1 MESINTIRPSL
12 TVLSEAQ
19 KEKIHSDSLKILSS
33 VGVQVLSKRAREI
46 FARSIGSRAVSD
58 ETVRIPREMVAA
70 ALKSVPSSID
80 IYTRNGSLAFHLPG
94 ETRFGIGSTTL
105 YYQEPEIDHTVPFAR
120 KHMQS
125 CVRLGEA
132 LSSFD
137 AVSTVGIVQD
147 VPVEVSD
154 LYATLDM
161 IANTTKPLVVLI
173 SNEDAFSPVLDLL
186 EYLHGD
192 LRSKPFIIPYFNPI
206 TPLVMN
212 DETVSKMFVTI
223 ERGLPFIY
231 SNMCMSGATAPITP
245 AGTLVLLNAEL
256 LAGLVLSQLIKEGTP
271 IFLGCIPTVF
281 DMTGRGFFSDPTR
294 FLQNLACAEMM
305 AYYRVPHFGTGGGS
319 IGWGGDLI
327 SAGQHWMNHL
337 LSCMGKVGLAPFV
350 GGVFG
355 GKVFSPSLVV
365 YANEIIEQARLF
377 TRGFVLDDT
386 SVALDEIAEA
396 GPGGHFLTS
405 NLTLKLFR
413 DAYYRSDIFPN
424 LAFEDWQAKG
434 CPRAD
439 EALRRYTKQ
448 LIEGAKPPE
457 GHGGLMERGEAF
469 VQQYQT
475 RGLKKKS
482 SRRSRSGVSS

>member
-1 MESINTIRPSL
+1 MKSINTIRPSL
-12 TVLSEAQ
+12 TVLSEDQ

-46 FARSIGSRAVSD
+46 FAKSISPRAVVD
-58 ETVRIPREMVAA
+58 ETVRIPPETVAA
-70 ALKSVPSSID
+70 ALKSVPSSMD
-80 IYTRNGSLAFHLPG
+80 IYDRKGSLAFHLPG
-94 ETRFGIGSTTL
+94 ETRFGIGVTVL
-105 YYQEPEIDHTVPFAR
+105 YYQEPETDQVVPFGR

-125 CVRLGEA
+125 CVRLGQA
-132 LSSFD
+132 LTSFD

-161 IANTTKPLVVLI
+161 IANTTKPLVILV
-173 SNEDAFSPVLDLL
+173 SDEDAFSPVLDLL
-186 EYLHGD
+186 EHLHGD
-192 LRSKPFIIPYFNPI
+192 LKSKPFIIPYFNPI

-212 DETVSKMFVTI
+212 DETVSKMFFTI

-256 LAGLVLSQLIKEGTP
+256 LAGLVLSQLIEEGTP
-271 IFLGCIPTVF
+271 IFLGCLPTVF
-281 DMTGRGFFSDPTR
+281 DMTGKGFFSDPTR

-305 AYYRVPHFGTGGGS
+305 AYYRIPHFGTGGGS

-355 GKVFSPSLVV
+355 AKVFSPSLVV

-377 TRGFVLDDT
+377 TRGFVLDDAT
-386 SVALDEIAEA
+386 VALDEIAEA
-396 GPGGHFLTS
+396 GPGGHYLTS
-405 NLTLKLFR
+405 HLTLKLFR
-413 DAYYRSDIFPN
+413 DAYYQSNVFPN
-424 LAFEDWQAKG
+424 LTFEDWQVKG
-434 CPRAD
+434 YPRAD

-448 LIEGAKPPE
+448 LIEGARPPE
-457 GHGGLMERGEAF
+457 GHGGLMERGETF
-469 VQQYQT
+469 IQQYQD

-482 SRRSRSGVSS
+482 SRRPRPRASS

>member
-80 IYTRNGSLAFHLPG
+80 IYTRKGSLAFHLPG
-94 ETRFGIGSTTL
+94 ETRFGIGVTTL
-105 YYQEPEIDHTVPFAR
+105 YYQEPETDHTVPFAR

-355 GKVFSPSLVV
+355 AKVFSPSLVV
-365 YANEIIEQARLF
+365 YANEIIEQSRQFAK
-377 TRGFVLDDT
+377 GFYLDEET
-386 SVALDEIAEA
+386 INLDEIKKI
-396 GPGGHFLTS
+396 GVGGNYISSRQTM
-405 NLTLKLFR
+405 NLFR
-413 DAYYRSDIFPN
+413 DAYHTSTIFPR
-424 LAFEDWQAKG
+424 LSLEKWQESCQPDAMKFL
-434 CPRAD
+434 D
-439 EALRRYTKQ
+439 ERTLDLLNQ
-448 LIEGAKPPE
+448 PNFPDDQVEL
-457 GHGGLMERGEAF
+457 
-469 VQQYQT
+469 
-475 RGLKKKS
+475 LKKGEYMISQSKS
-482 SRRSRSGVSS
+482 HR

>member
-1 MESINTIRPSL
+1 
-12 TVLSEAQ
+12 
-19 KEKIHSDSLKILSS
+19 
-33 VGVQVLSKRAREI
+33 VGVRVLSKRAQEI
-46 FARSIGSRAVSD
+46 FARSIGSGAVTD
-58 ETVRIPREMVAA
+58 EIVRIPSEIVDT
-70 ALKSVPSSID
+70 ALKSVPPSID
-80 IYTRNGSLAFHLPG
+80 IFTRKGTLAFHLPG
-94 ETRFGIGSTTL
+94 ETRFGIGVTDL
-105 YYQEPEIDHTVPFAR
+105 FYQEPETDQIVRFGR
-120 KHMQS
+120 KHMQA

-137 AVSTVGIVQD
+137 AVSTVEILQD

-161 IANTTKPLVVLI
+161 TANTVKPLVILI
-173 SNEDAFSPVLDLL
+173 SDGEAFAPVLDLL
-186 EYLHGD
+186 EHLHGD
-192 LRSKPFIIPYFNPI
+192 LKTKPFIIPYFNPI
-206 TPLVMN
+206 TPLVIN
-212 DETVSKMFVTI
+212 EETVDKMFVAI

-231 SNMCMSGATAPITP
+231 SNMGMAGATTPITP

-271 IFLGCIPTVF
+271 IFLGILPAVF
-281 DMTGRGFFSDPTR
+281 GMSGRGHFSDPMR

-305 AYYRVPHFGTGGGS
+305 AYYRIPHFGTGGGS
-319 IGWGGDLI
+319 NGWGADVI

-337 LSCMGKVGLAPFV
+337 LGCMGKVGLATFV
-350 GGVFG
+350 GGFLG
-355 GKVFSPSLVV
+355 GIVFSPSLVV

-396 GPGGHFLTS
+396 GPGGNFLTS

-413 DAYYRSDIFPN
+413 DAYYRSDVFPN

-434 CPRAD
+434 YPRAD

-448 LIEGAKPPE
+448 LIDRLQPPE
-457 GHGGLMERGEAF
+457 SHGDLMERGEAF
-469 VQQYQT
+469 IQQYQAH
-475 RGLKKKS
+475 GVKKRS
-482 SRRSRSGVSS
+482 SRCSRSGASS